1 MSLVFNVNEV
11 LTIKDLLAEYQNE
24 SISNFIEKLSYS
36 INSSITDKDTLLDTY
51 SELRLPSL
59 MSSDNIL
66 TDLLDNI
73 NVLQFVPIKIKV
85 NIVNN
90 EVMLFINGNIYVIS
104 KTDYDSIL
112 TNDDSYSVIIS
123 DIKTNNMFTDETINN
138 CINSECYY
146 LHTRLY
152 RLFKLD
158 VNIID
163 ILTLGLDYTQE
174 ILFIHTEIPLIN
186 LNEFLNSITG
196 NESYIVNKHTRTD
209 TWVTKSLFDN
219 LFNKDMVSI
228 KNNRIRE
235 FVWYVRNYCK
245 GKDTTRDYVLKDC
258 FSVIN
263 NKLSTEWSNIKASE
277 LSEDFPELANISDF
291 TNIELV
297 KVTVIGLK
305 GSLNINASTT
315 SVLLNNQLE
324 KLKYDLLTIDS

>member
-1 MSLVFNVNEV
+1 MALVFNVNEV

-36 INSSITDKDTLLDTY
+36 INSPITGKDTLLNTY
-51 SELRLPSL
+51 SELLLPAL

-66 TDLLDNI
+66 TDLLENI

-90 EVMLFINGNIYVIS
+90 EAMLFINGNVYVIS
-104 KTDYDSIL
+104 KTDYDLIL
-112 TNDDSYSVIIS
+112 TKKDSYSIPIDRS
-123 DIKTNNMFTDETINN
+123 NTNSLLADTKDN

-152 RLFKLD
+152 RLYKLP

-163 ILTLGLDYTQE
+163 ILTLGLDYTQRL
-174 ILFIHTEIPLIN
+174 LFIHTEIPLIN
-186 LNEFLNSITG
+186 LNDFLNNITG
-196 NESYIVNKHTRTD
+196 KESYLVNKHTRTD
-209 TWVTKSLFDN
+209 TWVTKNLFDD
-219 LFNKDMVSI
+219 LFNKNMSAI

-235 FVWYVRNYCK
+235 FVWYVRSYCE

-258 FSVIN
+258 FSMVN
-263 NKLSTEWSNIKASE
+263 NKLSTAWSNISTAE
-277 LSEDFPELANISDF
+277 LAEDFPELSNISDF

-305 GSLNINASTT
+305 RSLNINTNTS

-324 KLKYDLLTIDS
+324 KLKNDLLTIDS